1 MSSLQTNS
9 DRQVTMM
16 TEQIQTL
23 QNQLEYVSQLLRV
36 TDRQE
41 AEGQPASETTVPV
54 SADISGVQQPKVLDK
69 LRIILTF
76 TVVS

>member
-1 MSSLQTNS
+1 MSSVQANS
-9 DRQVTMM
+9 DRQVSMK

-41 AEGQPASETTVPV
+41 AEGQPATETTVTV
-54 SADISGVQQPKVLDK
+54 SQVYQY
-69 LRIILTF
+69 
-76 TVVS
+76 